1 MWHFSTS
8 RNIEMLLTTPKSC
21 NRPGWHPKTRDPSE
35 TTSENKDSVQ
45 NDVPFSLFLLEN
57 ISQWIKPLMEEK
69 RQTNL
74 TILGIKMTE
83 NIQKSFKMRVMVQ
96 NWRSGIVLYGRNHF
110 PKFWEFSDVFVSPVK
125 KKVSLGTKIRGARV
139 TLDESHSKLCPGLGI
154 NAARIVTWHGLYR
167 LGRFSVVWWG
177 LVDVVCTSAAIRLHR
192 VIFCLFS
199 E

>member
-1 MWHFSTS
+1 MSHFSTS

-35 TTSENKDSVQ
+35 TTSKIRDSIQ
-45 NDVPFSLFLLEN
+45 NDVQFSLFLPED
-57 ISQWIKPLMEEK
+57 IPQWIKPLMEEK
-69 RQTNL
+69 RQTNIA
-74 TILGIKMTE
+74 ILGIKIHQ
-83 NIQKSFKMRVMVQ
+83 NSLKSIKMRVMVQ

-139 TLDESHSKLCPGLGI
+139 TLDESHSKLCPNLGI
-154 NAARIVTWHGLYR
+154 YAARIVTWHDLYR
-167 LGRFSVVWWG
+167 LGRFSVVWCG
-177 LVDVVCTSAAIRLHR
+177 LVDVVWTSAAIRLHR

-199 E
+199 G